1 MFARKLKVPLTSSVL
16 ILLFISLSIS
26 QGGIQT
32 NPTISTTNDGLVE
45 LSASMSPN
53 INFSFSSGSSFDADP
68 LNPADYPI
76 FSVTSSDYPLD
87 DSWTQTD
94 YITSIE
100 GIFDTLNYFNLSKY
114 GGGWQYEVT
123 RDWSGIAFTYG
134 KYILQDSECIIGLLS
149 AFNLTRESK
158 YLEYAEAI
166 WNWDQSH
173 FLDDV
178 YGGYYVRL
186 NQDNSIA
193 IGDKGMFEHGWYG
206 LATALLY
213 IATGNS
219 TYLNQVASIYS
230 FVTDNFYDVT
240 DGSYYGALSR
250 DLGVSVSDVDTN
262 WCAPYSRFLMTA
274 YYATGNLVYHDKA
287 VELVD
292 NMINH
297 AYDSQYGW
305 IVNRVTSDWSSFS
318 NPAKGWYDVLQTFI
332 DAYRILGDPAYL
344 TFAHTCFDDIQ
355 QANSSAGYLM
365 EMNRDWTS
373 SVNNELQGE
382 EDPGTAIAYLRIAN
396 ALQNST
402 ILREAYRY
410 RDAIYTGLHDPVYG
424 GIYRRIYA
432 GGSQST
438 WKQWCGAGRVMEML
452 AEYAL
457 ITSSVDDT
465 LPPTWGVVPVN
476 QQLVH
481 GESLSYQLYAT
492 DISGIGGWSVNDTLH
507 FHITETGLLTNAT
520 ALDIGKHFVNISVW
534 DVHDNELWCVI
545 SVAVIPYSPT
555 TSTTTTTQTTT
566 PTTTPTEN
574 ADDLLWNLL
583 LIGSSGVTVI
593 ALIIIIVEVR
603 RRS

>member
-1 MFARKLKVPLTSSVL
+1 MFKHQLKTLVTTSFLVFV
-16 ILLFISLSIS
+16 IVSLSTS
-26 QGGIQT
+26 QGSVFT
-32 NPTISTTNDGLVE
+32 FNTDPTTSD
-45 LSASMSPN
+45 
-53 INFSFSSGSSFDADP
+53 
-68 LNPADYPI
+68 I
-76 FSVTSSDYPLD
+76 FNTTSSDYPLD
-87 DSWTQTD
+87 DSWNQTN
-94 YITSIE
+94 YITSID
-100 GIFDTLNYFNLSKY
+100 GIFDTFNYFNLSQY

-123 RDWSGIAFTYG
+123 RDWTDIAFTHG
-134 KYILQDSECIIGLLS
+134 KYISHDAECIVGLLS
-149 AFNLTRESK
+149 AFNLTRDMK
-158 YLEYAEAI
+158 YVRYAEDI
-166 WNWDQSH
+166 WNWDQNH

-186 NQDNSIA
+186 DQDNSIA

-219 TYLNQVASIYS
+219 TYLDQVTNIYA
-230 FVTDNFYDVT
+230 FVTENFYDIT

-262 WCAPYSRFLMTA
+262 WCAPYARFLMMA
-274 YYATGNLVYHDKA
+274 YYATGSFTYHDKA

-292 NMINH
+292 NLINH

-332 DAYRILGDPAYL
+332 DAYRLLGNPTYL
-344 TFAHTCFDDIQ
+344 VFAHTCFDDIQ

-373 SVNNELQGE
+373 SVNNQLLGE

-396 ALQNST
+396 ALQNTT

-410 RDAIYTGLHDPVYG
+410 RDAIYTGLHDPIYG

-452 AEYAL
+452 AQFAL
-457 ITSSVDDT
+457 IESNVADT
-465 LPPTWGVVPVN
+465 TPPTWGVAPVS
-476 QQLVH
+476 QTVVH
-481 GESLSYQLYAT
+481 GESFSYQLYAT
-492 DISGIGGWSVNDTLH
+492 DISGIGGWSVNDTIH
-507 FHITETGLLTNAT
+507 FHITGSGLITNAT
-520 ALDIGKHFVNISVW
+520 VLNVGDFFVNISVW
-534 DVHDNELWCVI
+534 DLYDNTVWLVI
-545 SVAVIPYSPT
+545 EITVIPYSPT
-555 TSTTTTTQTTT
+555 TTTTPTTPATT
-566 PTTTPTEN
+566 PTTTPSEN
-574 ADDLLWNLL
+574 ADDLIWNVL
-583 LIGSSGVTVI
+583 LIGSSGITVI
-593 ALIIIIVEVR
+593 ALIVIVAEVR
-603 RRS
+603 NRR